1 MTQICDQPEC
11 KEPATHSY
19 TWEWGESGVCCAKH
33 QFTLQQ
39 TAQNIGRSITFA
51 AISPGAS
58 PPLQREERVRLKA
71 EALVLSEELG
81 EAKARG
87 LDLYRQNGL
96 LTQQVQSL
104 TVRGRESDA
113 QLADALAKAAAADER
128 LQKLE
133 VENAEL
139 SNELSRLRVLVELP
153 AVESRT
159 SRGLGPQ
166 GPDPSTL

>member
-1 MTQICDQPEC
+1 MNKCDQPGC
-11 KEPATHSY
+11 DADATHSY
-19 TWEWGESGVCCAKH
+19 TWEWGTSGTCCAKH

-39 TAQNIGRSITFA
+39 TAQNIGRSIQFA
-51 AISPGAS
+51 PISPGAT
-58 PPLQREERVRLKA
+58 PPLQRDERIKLKA
-71 EALVLSEELG
+71 EALVLSEELS

-104 TVRGRESDA
+104 TVRNREADA
-113 QLADALAKAAAADER
+113 QLKDALAAATAADAR
-128 LQKLE
+128 VTKLE
-133 VENAEL
+133 SENAEL

-153 AVESRT
+153 PVESRT
-159 SRGLGPQ
+159 TRGLGPQ